1 MSAGIGGGLAES
13 PRGRFLALAP
23 AMLVI
28 GIFMLIPLMI
38 MLAIS
43 LMEPNVYGGVHRQF
57 SPDAYVQFLFQRD
70 FDDNLVFNPGYL
82 YILGRSLGLAG
93 SATLICFLLGFPVAW
108 YIVRRPAH
116 QRNLLIFL
124 VTIPF
129 WTNLLIRAYAWII
142 ILGRGGVIDTPLHW
156 LGLMGPDA
164 SISVLYTNW
173 AILIGLVY
181 TYLPLMILP
190 IYASLERLDFR
201 LFEAAADLYSSKW
214 ASMRHVVVPL
224 ALPGIFAGVI
234 LVFVPA
240 LGDFISAQLLGG
252 SRRLML
258 GNLVQLQFSTARNW
272 PFGAAVAVILLIFV
286 LASMLAYLRLNRKTG
301 LELSK

>member
-1 MSAGIGGGLAES
+1 MSAGLTETPA
-13 PRGRFLALAP
+13 GRWLALGP
-23 AMLVI
+23 ALLVI
-28 GIFMLIPLMI
+28 GVFMLVPLGI
-38 MLAIS
+38 MVTIS
-43 LMEPNVYGGVHRQF
+43 FMEPNVYGGVHRQF
-57 SPDAYVQFLFQRD
+57 SPSAYVQFLYQRD

-93 SATLICFLLGFPVAW
+93 LATLICFVAGFPVAW
-108 YIVRRPAH
+108 YIVRRPPH
-116 QRNLLIFL
+116 QRNVLIFL

-142 ILGRGGVIDTPLHW
+142 ILGRDGVIDTPLRW
-156 LGLMGPDA
+156 LGVMGPEA
-164 SISVLYTNW
+164 SNGILYTNW

-201 LFEAAADLYSSKW
+201 LFEAASDLYSNKW
-214 ASMRHVVVPL
+214 ASMRHVVIPL

-272 PFGAAVAVILLIFV
+272 PFGAAVAVILLLFV
-286 LASMLAYLRLNRKTG
+286 VASMAAYLRLNRKTG

>member
-1 MSAGIGGGLAES
+1 MSADLAQS
-13 PRGRFLALAP
+13 SAGRWLAMGP
-23 AMLVI
+23 ALLVI
-28 GIFMLIPLMI
+28 GVFMLIPLGI
-38 MLAIS
+38 MVVIS
-43 LMEPNVYGGVHRQF
+43 FMEPNVYGGVHREF
-57 SPDAYVQFLFQRD
+57 STAAYVQFLYQRD

-82 YILGRSLGLAG
+82 LILGRSLGLAG
-93 SATLICFLLGFPVAW
+93 LATVICFVAGFPVAW
-108 YIVRRPAH
+108 YIVRRPPH
-116 QRNLLIFL
+116 QRNVLIFL

-142 ILGRGGVIDTPLHW
+142 ILGRDGVIDTPLRW
-156 LGLMGPDA
+156 LGLMGPEA
-164 SISVLYTNW
+164 SNGILYTNW

-201 LFEAAADLYSSKW
+201 LFEAASDLYSNKW
-214 ASMRHVVVPL
+214 ASMRHVVIPL

-258 GNLVQLQFSTARNW
+258 GNLVQLQFSTGRNW
-272 PFGAAVAVILLIFV
+272 PFGAAVAVILLLFV
-286 LASMLAYLRLNRKTG
+286 VASMAAYLRLNRKTG

>member
-1 MSAGIGGGLAES
+1 MTTGLAET
-13 PRGRFLALAP
+13 PRSRWLALSP
-23 AMLVI
+23 ALLVI
-28 GIFMLIPLMI
+28 GFFMLLPLLI
-38 MLAIS
+38 MVAIS
-43 LMEPNVYGGVHRQF
+43 FMEPNVYGGVHHHV
-57 SPDAYVQFLFQRD
+57 STEAYVQFLFQRD
-70 FDDNLVFNPGYL
+70 FDDELVFNPGYL

-93 SATLICFLLGFPVAW
+93 GATLICFAIGFPVAW
-108 YIVRRPAH
+108 FIVRRPPH
-116 QRNLLIFL
+116 QRNILIFL

-142 ILGRGGVIDTPLHW
+142 ILGRDGVVDTPLRW
-156 LGLMGPDA
+156 LGLMGPEA
-164 SISVLYTNW
+164 SISILYTNW

-201 LFEAAADLYSSKW
+201 LFEAASDLYASKW
-214 ASMRHVVVPL
+214 VSMRHVVIPL
-224 ALPGIFAGVI
+224 ALPGILAGAM

-258 GNLVQLQFSTARNW
+258 GNLMQLQFSTARNW
-272 PFGAAVAVILLIFV
+272 PFGAAVAVILLAFV
-286 LASMLAYLRLNRKTG
+286 IASMLAYLRLNRNSG
-301 LELSK
+301 LEPRK